1 MMDGKICLV
10 TGATSGIGSAAA
22 VELARMGATVIIGAR
37 NEAKAEKARR
47 RIGEL
52 SESDDLHTAI
62 ADLSLQSEVRR
73 LGGELEMRFPR
84 IDVLINNAAGVFFR
98 RQTTSEGIEKTW
110 ATNHL
115 SYFLLTSLLM
125 PALERSEA
133 GRIVNVSSSAHKR
146 GEIYFDDVELKEGYS
161 WRKAYGQSKLAN
173 LLFSYEL
180 SRNLKGKNI
189 TVNALHPGWVAT
201 EIGQNFWLARITA
214 PLIFRSA
221 KTPEQG
227 AETVVHLASAKEIE
241 GVTGKFFIDKVET
254 ESAAHSHDRESAK
267 RLWAISET
275 MTRER

>member
-22 VELARMGATVIIGAR
+22 LELARMGATVIIGAR